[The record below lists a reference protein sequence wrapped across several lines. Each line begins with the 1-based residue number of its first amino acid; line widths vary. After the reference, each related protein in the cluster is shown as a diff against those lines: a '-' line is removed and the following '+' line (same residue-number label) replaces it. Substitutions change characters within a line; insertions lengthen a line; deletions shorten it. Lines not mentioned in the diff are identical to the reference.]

1 MKNINENNKNDIIKD
16 YLNGLSCNEI
26 CKKYHTANT
35 TLKKFLKE
43 NNIELKK
50 KYTLN
55 ENIFNT
61 IDSEEKAYWM
71 GFIWCDG
78 YNGIR
83 HRNKN
88 KTYEFKLSIMSED
101 YQHLEK
107 FNTFLQSNREI
118 KYYVSGSFNKKSKEA
133 RLLIANSKFG
143 YILEDKYGLIPNR
156 TDTSKLLNNIP
167 KEFIRDFIRGVVDAD
182 GSLICSFT
190 KGEKYSY
197 YKASLTI
204 STYEEL
210 DNFINDYLYEN
221 NIINCK
227 SKLSK
232 RHKER
237 DGNCFTLKY
246 CGNINA
252 IRLMDW
258 LYKDSKIYL
267 DRKYKK
273 YLKIKEIIKKQNAK

>member
-55 ENIFNT
+55 ENIFNI

-143 YILEDKYGLIPNR
+143 YILEDKY
-156 TDTSKLLNNIP
+156 
-167 KEFIRDFIRGVVDAD
+167 
-182 GSLICSFT
+182 
-190 KGEKYSY
+190 
-197 YKASLTI
+197 
-204 STYEEL
+204 
-210 DNFINDYLYEN
+210 
-221 NIINCK
+221 
-227 SKLSK
+227 
-232 RHKER
+232 
-237 DGNCFTLKY
+237 
-246 CGNINA
+246 
-252 IRLMDW
+252 
-258 LYKDSKIYL
+258 
-267 DRKYKK
+267 
-273 YLKIKEIIKKQNAK
+273 